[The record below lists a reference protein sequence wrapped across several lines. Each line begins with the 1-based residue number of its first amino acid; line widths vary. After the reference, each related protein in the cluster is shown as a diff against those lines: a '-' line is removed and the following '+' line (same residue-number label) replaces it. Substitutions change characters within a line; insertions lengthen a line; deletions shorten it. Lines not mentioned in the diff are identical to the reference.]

1 MNDDVREID
10 MIDPTDLCWGVLVW
24 HSISQISCVTIGPS
38 VEYEHDMMSKSGAGY
53 AGVVFFGGVVKISRN
68 AEFKR

>member
-1 MNDDVREID
+1 M
-10 MIDPTDLCWGVLVW
+10 LVW
-24 HSISQISCVTIGPS
+24 HSISQISRVTIVPS